1 MHFVQA
7 KSLIS
12 SKNGMNLYRGCTHG
26 CIYCDS
32 RSKIYN
38 MNHDFEDIEVKQNSL
53 ELLKK
58 ALKSKKE
65 KCMIGTGSMTDPY
78 IPLESKLEFVRN
90 SLKLIYRYGFGFT
103 CITKSDLIL
112 RDLDLLKKINEKA
125 KTVVQITLTTADEDL
140 CRKIEP
146 NVCTTKRRVEVLKK
160 LNDADIPT
168 VVWLTPFLPYINDTE
183 ENINELLDYCIE
195 TNVKGIICF
204 NIGLTLR
211 DGNRQYFYKKLDESF
226 PGLKNRYI
234 EKYGSNYVLESE
246 NNRQLMDLFYKKTAE
261 NNILNK
267 PDDVFRYLRDF
278 PNKDKS
284 RQSILYFN

>member
-7 KSLIS
+7 KSLLS

-32 RSKIYN
+32 RSNIYN
-38 MNHDFEDIEVKQNSL
+38 MNHEFEDIEVKQNSL

-195 TNVKGIICF
+195 TNVNGIICF

-234 EKYGSNYVLESE
+234 EKYGSSYVLESE
-246 NNRQLMDLFYKKTAE
+246 NNKELMDLFYKRTAE
-261 NNILNK
+261 KNILNK
-267 PDDVFRYLRDF
+267 PDDVFSYLRDF

-284 RQSILYFN
+284 RQSTLYFN

>member
-7 KSLIS
+7 KSLLS

-267 PDDVFRYLRDF
+267 PDDVFSYLRDF
-278 PNKDKS
+278 PNKDKF
-284 RQSILYFN
+284 RQSTLYFN

>member
-1 MHFVQA
+1 
-7 KSLIS
+7 
-12 SKNGMNLYRGCTHG
+12 
-26 CIYCDS
+26 
-32 RSKIYN
+32 

-160 LNDADIPT
+160 LNDVDIPT

-211 DGNRQYFYKKLDESF
+211 DGNRQYFYKKLEESF

-284 RQSILYFN
+284 RQSTLYFN